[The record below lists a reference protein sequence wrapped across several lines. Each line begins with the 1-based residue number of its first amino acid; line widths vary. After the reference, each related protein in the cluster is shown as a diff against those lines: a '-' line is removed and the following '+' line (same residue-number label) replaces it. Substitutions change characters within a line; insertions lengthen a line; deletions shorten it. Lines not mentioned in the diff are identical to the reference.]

1 MRLNCLQ
8 FVPRV
13 GEPLYTVYKLKV
25 HHTTMTSTSPSF
37 WKERLQASA
46 VHLALSLLVAALSA
60 LLVFGLWY
68 PYPYREISGGRELF
82 LLVVTVDVI
91 LGPLITLAIFNRRK
105 PWKELRR
112 DLCIVVALQLSAL
125 GYGLWTVAMAR
136 PVHMVFEID
145 SFRIVHAIDVP
156 DELLDKTPQG
166 ITAQPYT
173 GPSVLGMRPFKDGQE
188 KLDMTLAALQGV
200 HLAFRPDLWQDYDAS
215 RQDVARVAKPVGEL
229 RQRFPAQAVAI
240 DAALAGKGAAA
251 DAARYLPL
259 VGRKDVWTVL
269 VDGRNGDIVGFVP
282 VDSF

>member
-1 MRLNCLQ
+1 MLQNCLQ
-8 FVPRV
+8 FAPRV

-25 HHTTMTSTSPSF
+25 HHTTMNSMSPSF
-37 WKERLQASA
+37 WKDRLQASA
-46 VHLALSLLVAALSA
+46 VHLSLSLLVAALSA

-68 PYPYREISGGRELF
+68 PYPYRDISGGRELF

-145 SFRIVHAIDVP
+145 RFRIVHAIDVP
-156 DELLDKTPQG
+156 EEWLSKAPQG
-166 ITAQPYT
+166 ITALPFS
-173 GPSVLGMRPFKDGQE
+173 GPSVLGVRPFKDGQE
-188 KLDMTLAALQGV
+188 QMEATLAALQG
-200 HLAFRPDLWQDYDAS
+200 LQLGFRPDLWQAYDAS
-215 RQDVARVAKPVGEL
+215 RQSVVHVAKPVGEL
-229 RQRFPAQAVAI
+229 RQRFPAQLAAI
-240 DAALAGKGAAA
+240 DGALAGKGAAA

-259 VGRKDVWTVL
+259 AGRKDFWTVL
-269 VDGRNGDIVGFVP
+269 VDGRNGDILGFVP